1 MINILYIR
9 DSSGIY
15 GAERVILTTAKN
27 INPEKYNFMLLCMQ
41 REDADSQSLLN
52 LAVYFKITVL
62 TVKVNS
68 SFDVSAILRIRK
80 IIKKHQVQIIHTH
93 DFKSDFYGLAATL
106 FLKTKRLLTAHGS
119 TRDSVIKK
127 FYLFFTERIVYKF
140 YDRIIVVSEDVAAYL
155 KKRHVDNNKMI
166 VIQNGLDPDILTYS
180 DSEGTGSLFNSGVI
194 HHTDRLFAVIGR
206 LYPDK
211 GHRFFLEAFSKLTA
225 EFKNV
230 KAILIGDGPNRSVLE
245 KLVRNLKLEKTV
257 FVLGYKKSIK
267 PFYSR
272 INYIVISSIREGL
285 PYVLLEAMFLK
296 IPVLATSVGDIPLLI
311 KDDKSGY
318 LVAPADSEALYQ
330 GMRKMLIQPEHKLN
344 EFITEAYKTVFDRF
358 SAKRMVQNLENV
370 YTNLTAK

>member
-194 HHTDRLFAVIGR
+194 HHSDRLFAVIGR